1 MSELLQRLWGEI
13 AAFLLSPGMSRAKF
27 FVDMFSQ
34 YLNSGDSLLDLGC
47 GPGHLG
53 VYANRR
59 YGQKVTFVD
68 VKSPWGYIGQ
78 WLLSGPSAKTLARR
92 HNLPYVLYD
101 GSDLSAFTDGTFDTV
116 LIAFALHHADD
127 PDAVLAEAVR
137 VAGKRVIVLEDIP
150 ANEREA
156 WVNHYVDALVNLEIS
171 GHPHSNRTRAE
182 WEQAFLSL
190 GLKLVSVRSFYSSL
204 YFFLRMPNTI
214 FVLKKQAS

>member
-1 MSELLQRLWGEI
+1 MLDFLERLWGKI

-27 FVDMFSQ
+27 FVDMFSR
-34 YLNSGDSLLDLGC
+34 YLNPGDSLLDLGC

-53 VYANRR
+53 VYADSR

-78 WLLSGPSAKTLARR
+78 WLLSGPSAKILARR
-92 HNLPYVLYD
+92 QNRSYVIYD
-101 GSDLSAFTDGTFDTV
+101 GRKLPFPDGAFDTV

-137 VAGKRVIVLEDIP
+137 VARKQVIIFEDIP
-150 ANEREA
+150 ANKREA
-156 WVNHYVDALVNLEIS
+156 LVNHYVDALVNLEIS

-182 WEQAFLSL
+182 WELSFASL
-190 GLKLVSVRSFYSSL
+190 GLKLLYAKSFYSSL

-214 FVLKKQAS
+214 FVLEKQVS